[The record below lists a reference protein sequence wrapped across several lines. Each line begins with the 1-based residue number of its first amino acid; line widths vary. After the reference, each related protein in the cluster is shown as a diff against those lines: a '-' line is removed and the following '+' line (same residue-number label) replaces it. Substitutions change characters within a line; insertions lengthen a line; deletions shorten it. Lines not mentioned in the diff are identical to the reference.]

1 MAVTMELLNGCE
13 VTLTQGKAALQ
24 ASRDSVAL
32 KPQMDADDGNGGD
45 GRRRVEVMTD
55 GTI

>member
-1 MAVTMELLNGCE
+1 MELLNGCE